1 MTIDAVNAISIT
13 LFDETLGKDTSDPL
27 GITINRSHL
36 DWYRTGD
43 RTDPPLEIKAM
54 ASTYHP
60 MGNVSVNLACL
71 LQRVMASSRCAYGRA
86 IDIWFH
92 KRRGWESV
100 LA

>member
-43 RTDPPLEIKAM
+43 RTDPPIGDESDGEYLSPNGERVSKSRLLT
-54 ASTYHP
+54 STCH
-60 MGNVSVNLACL
+60 G
-71 LQRVMASSRCAYGRA
+71 
-86 IDIWFH
+86 II
-92 KRRGWESV
+92 
-100 LA
+100 